1 MNAKKNNDVIMI
13 FALLAVVGLTAC
25 AVQKG
30 PLLVGAE
37 YEVPQGLVPSASKVV
52 VGLSPFQDSRG
63 GKQSVVGNRET
74 DTGQFEN
81 DLVIQGTVPDLV
93 TTAFSNA
100 LKARKI
106 IVKDLPA
113 WNPKIEHMNTS
124 DVDIVLGG
132 TVTSL
137 WTKVVTKP
145 LNVTTHVDVSVH
157 TVLVDAREKKV
168 IRVLD
173 VHGTY
178 DSQDITFNS
187 DMVGQALSTALSSTI
202 DQLINDPEFKKKIQ

>member
-1 MNAKKNNDVIMI
+1 MNAKKSKDVIMI
-13 FALLAVVGLTAC
+13 VAILAMISLTAC
-25 AVQKG
+25 VVQKG

-37 YEVPQGLVPSASKVV
+37 YEVPQGLAPSASKVV
-52 VGLSPFQDSRG
+52 VGLSPFQDARG
-63 GKQSVVGNRET
+63 GKLSVVGNRET

-93 TTAFSNA
+93 TTAFSDA

-106 IVKDLPA
+106 IVKDIPA
-113 WNPKIEHMNTS
+113 WDLKIEHMNAN

-157 TVLVDAREKKV
+157 AVLVNAREKKV
-168 IRVLD
+168 FRVLD
-173 VHGTY
+173 MHGTY

-187 DMVGQALSTALSSTI
+187 NMVGQSLSAALSSTI
-202 DQLINDPEFKKKIQ
+202 DQLMNDPEFKKKIQ

>member
-1 MNAKKNNDVIMI
+1 MNAKKCKDVMMI
-13 FALLAVVGLTAC
+13 IAILAMISLTAC
-25 AVQKG
+25 AAQKG
-30 PLLVGAE
+30 PILVGAE
-37 YEVPQGLVPSASKVV
+37 YEVPQELVPSASKVV
-52 VGLSPFQDSRG
+52 VGLSPFQDARG
-63 GKQSVVGNRET
+63 GKLSVVGNRET

-106 IVKDLPA
+106 IVKDIPA
-113 WNPKIEHMNTS
+113 WDLKTEHINANNI
-124 DVDIVLGG
+124 DIVLGG

-157 TVLVDAREKKV
+157 AVLVDAREKKV
-168 IRVLD
+168 VRALD
-173 VHGTY
+173 MHGTY

-202 DQLINDPEFKKKIQ
+202 DQLMNDPEFKKKI

>member
-1 MNAKKNNDVIMI
+1 MNAKKSKDVIMI
-13 FALLAVVGLTAC
+13 VAILAMISFTAC
-25 AVQKG
+25 VQKG
-30 PLLVGAE
+30 PLLVEAE
-37 YEVPQGLVPSASKVV
+37 YEVPQGLAPSASKVV
-52 VGLSPFQDSRG
+52 VGLSPFQDARG
-63 GKQSVVGNRET
+63 GKLSVVGDRET

-106 IVKDLPA
+106 VVKDLPA
-113 WNPKIEHMNTS
+113 WDLKTEHMNANG
-124 DVDIVLGG
+124 VDIVMGG

-137 WTKVVTKP
+137 STKVVTKP

-157 TVLVDAREKKV
+157 AVLVDAREKKV
-168 IRVLD
+168 FRVLD
-173 VHGTY
+173 MHGTY

-187 DMVGQALSTALSSTI
+187 DMVGQALSSALSSTI
-202 DQLINDPEFKKKIQ
+202 DQLMNDPEFKKKIQ